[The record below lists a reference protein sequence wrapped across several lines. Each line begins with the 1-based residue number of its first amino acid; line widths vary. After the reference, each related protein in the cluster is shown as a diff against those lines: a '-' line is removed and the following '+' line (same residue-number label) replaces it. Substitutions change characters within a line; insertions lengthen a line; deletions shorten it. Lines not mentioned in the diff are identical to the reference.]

1 MLGNVKLAEE
11 GMLRVL
17 FSAVYLLSHKNRNDN
32 QISAVSRLLGL
43 ATRFATEMIR
53 IYGLLEYQKDGYM
66 LDSKPR
72 TQILSLPP
80 VSLHIDVMENSR
92 RLSEMGYLLEITRN
106 FQSRITRKFKK
117 LGKVL
122 YDINTNGKN
131 EKSLNLVDPN
141 SLQDDSQLEIVPDPA
156 SAESRQLDTSLF
168 DTNGE
173 LALTPM
179 GMMTAKAGQ
188 IIGERS
194 YASGLVPQVVVEEK
208 KVLPLENPK
217 EMMARWKANNLD
229 LKTVVKD
236 ALLSGRLPLAV
247 LQLHL
252 QHSKDVVEDGEHHD
266 TFTEVRDIG
275 RAIAYD
281 LFLKGEPGVAIATLQ
296 RLGEDVEACLNQLV
310 FGTVRRSIRYQIA
323 EEMRKLGFLRPYED
337 NVLERIS
344 LIEHLKLDC
353 GEVDGVVLGS
363 WTKINESASEH
374 APDETDAVAGY
385 WAAAAVWSNAWDQ
398 RTFDHV
404 RS

>member
-1 MLGNVKLAEE
+1 M
-11 GMLRVL
+11 
-17 FSAVYLLSHKNRNDN
+17 
-32 QISAVSRLLGL
+32 
-43 ATRFATEMIR
+43 FATEMIR
-53 IYGLLEYQKDGYM
+53 RYGLLEYRKDVYM
-66 LDSKPR
+66 FDSKPR
-72 TQILSLPP
+72 TQILSLPA
-80 VSLHIDVMENSR
+80 VSLNIDVMENSR

-106 FQSRITRKFKK
+106 IQSRITRKFKK
-117 LGKVL
+117 LGKG
-122 YDINTNGKN
+122 NN

-168 DTNGE
+168 DTNEE

-179 GMMTAKAGQ
+179 GMMTAGQ
-188 IIGERS
+188 IIDERS
-194 YASGLVPQVVVEEK
+194 YASGLVPQGIVEEK

-310 FGTVRRSIRYQIA
+310 FGTVRRSLRYQIA

-344 LIEHLKLDC
+344 LIE
-353 GEVDGVVLGS
+353 V
-363 WTKINESASEH
+363 
-374 APDETDAVAGY
+374 
-385 WAAAAVWSNAWDQ
+385 
-398 RTFDHV
+398 
-404 RS
+404 